1 MADIR
6 TREHEKSIRLKENDI
21 RAFDAADDYVRH
33 VQHAYI
39 KGKESIERDNQK
51 EDQRPEE
58 YATDQIREEEA
69 AVISAASS
77 EVERIAFE
85 EEEAEL
91 ARPLSES
98 GSQGYKNIYDAEM
111 YENRIVQSGMDA
123 NDSFRPGVEG
133 QRASSQAAASGDNEF
148 SITMTE
154 DSSQYHV
161 PVDHSIGN
169 TAVRMSDGIES
180 GHINPAQMIEGE
192 RLSQTYIHSGYSAA
206 SGSVWVQQG
215 SQAAMEAA
223 DLLAIKTKAATGIK
237 AYHEAI
243 RLANRGI
250 KTSEVARRRSA
261 ARSAAVSQQTA
272 KASGRA
278 AEHGRRAAAAKRS
291 AKAAGTAAKSGAA
304 TAAETAG
311 ESIAAGGWIVWLI
324 LAVIVLILIVVA
336 NIAGAMLTNHFADEN
351 SQPVYEVV
359 SEINREYQDR
369 INELRNARDYDTVTM
384 NGSHARW
391 RDILAVYYSDVS
403 DDEESFIGYG
413 YVNEEGEQE
422 LKQLFWLMTEI
433 DSEHTRRR
441 ERELV
446 QIEDDEYGRT
456 QYELQNVTKH
466 DLTITITSKTA
477 EDMISELEF
486 DEEKQEMLAELLSE
500 ENEDFWSSILYSDVA
515 ADSKIVDV
523 AYAQLGNTG
532 GETYWRWYGF
542 SSHVEWCACF
552 VSWCANE
559 CDYIEEGI
567 FPKYSSCSVGVQWFK
582 DHGQWLDASEEPE
595 PGMIIFFDWNH
606 PDGQSGPQNGI
617 ADHTGIVERVEDN
630 IVYTIEGN
638 AWDVVM
644 ENHYPVGWYEI
655 LGYGYYTTEQE

>member
-21 RAFDAADDYVRH
+21 RAFDAADDYVKH

-58 YATDQIREEEA
+58 YATDQIREEGA

-85 EEEAEL
+85 EEEAEVV
-91 ARPLSES
+91 RPLRES
-98 GSQGYKNIYDAEM
+98 GSQDYNNIYDVEVH
-111 YENRIVQSGMDA
+111 EHHIVQPGMDTK
-123 NDSFRPGVEG
+123 DSFRPGVGG
-133 QRASSQAAASGDNEF
+133 QRASSQAA
-148 SITMTE
+148 
-154 DSSQYHV
+154 
-161 PVDHSIGN
+161 
-169 TAVRMSDGIES
+169 
-180 GHINPAQMIEGE
+180 
-192 RLSQTYIHSGYSAA
+192 L
-206 SGSVWVQQG
+206 
-215 SQAAMEAA
+215 EAA
-223 DLLAIKTKAATGIK
+223 DLPTIKTRGTAGIK
-237 AYHEAI
+237 EHHETI
-243 RLANRGI
+243 RFANRGI
-250 KTSEVARRRSA
+250 KTSEAPGRRSA
-261 ARSAAVSQQTA
+261 ARSASVSQQTA

-291 AKAAGTAAKSGAA
+291 AKAAGTAVKSGA
-304 TAAETAG
+304 TTVAETAG

-336 NIAGAMLTNHFADEN
+336 NIAGAMLTNRFADEN

-391 RDILAVYYSDVS
+391 RDILAVYFSDVS

-466 DLTITITSKTA
+466 DLTITVTSKTA

-500 ENEDFWSSILYSDVA
+500 ENEDFWSSILYSDVP
-515 ADSKIVDV
+515 ADSKIVEV

-582 DHGQWLDASEEPE
+582 DRGQWADNTIEPV
-595 PGMIIFFDWNH
+595 PGMIIFFDWDA
-606 PDGQSGPQNGI
+606 PGSSSGPQDGE
-617 ADHTGIVERVEDN
+617 ADHTGIVEKVEN
-630 IVYTIEGN
+630 GYVYTIEGN
-638 AWDVVM
+638 AGDSVK
-644 ENHYPVGWYEI
+644 EKRYLVGYYEI
-655 LGYGYYTTEQE
+655 LGYGIPVY